1 MTETNPEE
9 LNLPPKAKRGWRVLR
24 ICLIVLALLLVLIL
38 VAALLFPKQVNLDRA
53 IRFFRYM
60 GLKDKASYGHVT
72 FDAGTSNC
80 YAAFDGGLLIAG
92 EGGVVLYDM
101 EGGQKCFIQ
110 SGLGSPILRAGE
122 DLSAC
127 YSPGGTYLAA
137 IGSGGKILIDKNL
150 SGSIVDVNVSEDGYL
165 SYITSESG
173 YKSVATV
180 LNKNQDAMYVLYSR
194 TSYLNACAISEKG
207 GLLAVA
213 TLGEK
218 HSVFRSGITILQTD
232 KAIDDLDA
240 DDSTV
245 ARADLGNQVIY
256 DLKFIDKKHLLA
268 IGQNEISFL
277 DQNGT
282 VRSTVSLDGMTLL
295 DYDVSGKGFVVL
307 ALEQNGSGSRKVL
320 VLDETGKTLGSLEP
334 TERVRSV
341 SAEGKYIALLTD
353 TELRIFD
360 KKLDLYFS
368 TTELKGA
375 QRALAREDGTALLIG
390 SSTAALFIP

>member
-1 MTETNPEE
+1 MSETQTAGPNP
-9 LNLPPKAKRGWRVLR
+9 PKKAKRGWRVLR
-24 ICLIVLALLLVLIL
+24 FCLVVLALLLVLLL
-38 VAALLFPKQVNLDRA
+38 VAALLFPKQVNVDRV

-60 GLKDKASYGHVT
+60 GLKDKAGYGHVT
-72 FDAGTSNC
+72 FDAGSSNC

-110 SGLGSPILRAGE
+110 SCLDSPILCAGE
-122 DLSAC
+122 EVSAC
-127 YSPGGTYLAA
+127 YSPGGSYLAA
-137 IGSGGKILIDKNL
+137 VGGGKILIDENL
-150 SGSIVDVNVSEDGYL
+150 SGSIVDVDVSEDGYL

-180 LNKNQDAMYVLYSR
+180 LNKKQDAMYVLYSR
-194 TSYLNACAISEKG
+194 TSYLNACAVSEKG

-218 HSVFRSGITILQTD
+218 RSVFHSGVTILQTD
-232 KAIDDLDA
+232 QAIDDLDA
-240 DDSTV
+240 DDSSV
-245 ARADLGNQVIY
+245 VRADLGNQVIY
-256 DLKFIDKKHLLA
+256 DLKFIDKKHLCV

-277 DQNGT
+277 DQGGT
-282 VRSTVSLDGMTLL
+282 VRSTVSLEGMTLL

-307 ALEQNGSGSRKVL
+307 ALEQNGSDSRKIL
-320 VLDETGKTLGSLEP
+320 VLDETGKTLASLEP
-334 TERVRSV
+334 SERVRSV

-353 TELRIFD
+353 AELQIFD

-375 QRALAREDGTALLIG
+375 QRALARDDGTALLIG
-390 SSTAALFIP
+390 GSTASLFIP